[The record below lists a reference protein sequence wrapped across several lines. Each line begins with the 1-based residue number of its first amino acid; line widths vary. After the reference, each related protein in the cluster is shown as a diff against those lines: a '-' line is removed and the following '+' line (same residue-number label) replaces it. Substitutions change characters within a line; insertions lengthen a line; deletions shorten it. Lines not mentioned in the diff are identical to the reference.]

1 MPRTVLITG
10 STSGIGLGIAK
21 AFAQQGHTIVFNG
34 LEKDGAAIAADVADQ
49 YHVPHL
55 FSPANMMN
63 PAEVRALVEETER
76 AFGGVDV
83 LVPNAGIQHVSPVE
97 NFPVEKWDAI
107 LAINLS
113 SVFHLAKAAW
123 PGMKARGWG
132 RVISIASAHGL
143 VASEFKSAYVASKHG
158 LIGLTKT
165 LALEGAPHG
174 ITANAVCPGYVHTPI
189 VENQIGDQMVAHKL
203 SREEVIQKVM
213 LEKQAIKSFNTIES
227 IAAAVMYLASDAAAT
242 TTGIALPVDGGWT
255 AQ

>member
-21 AFAQQGHTIVFNG
+21 AFALQGHTIVFNG
-34 LEKDGAAIAADVADQ
+34 LEKDGAAIAAEVADQ
-49 YHVPHL
+49 HGVPHL
-55 FSPANMMN
+55 FSPANMMD
-63 PAEVRALVEETER
+63 PAAVCALVQEAER
-76 AFGGVDV
+76 TFGGVDI

-97 NFPVEKWDAI
+97 TFPEEKWDAI

-113 SVFHLAKAAW
+113 SAFHLAKAAW

-132 RVISIASAHGL
+132 RIIAIASAHGL
-143 VASEFKSAYVASKHG
+143 VASEYKSAYVAAKHG
-158 LIGLTKT
+158 LIGLAKT

-189 VENQIGDQMVAHKL
+189 VENQIGDQMTAHGMT
-203 SREEVIQKVM
+203 REEVVQKVM
-213 LEKQAIKSFNTIES
+213 LAKQAVKSFNSIES
-227 IAAAVMYLASDAAAT
+227 IVAAVMYLASDAAGT